1 MFRTHSLRSHRHRG
15 VSAVEVVL
23 GVSLLATVIL
33 FSTDAVV
40 RFVSQG
46 AVQVDRIRALYLAEE
61 ALEVARFLHDE
72 DWADIQAF
80 TNGTPY
86 YIDWSQNPV
95 ELTATPILV
104 DGVYAQTLTFGAVE
118 RNIVSDIVP
127 AGTGTVDPDTRLVT
141 ATVSWDGRNV
151 TLQTYLADII
161 NTI

>member
-1 MFRTHSLRSHRHRG
+1 MLRTLSIFRHQQRG

-23 GVSLLATVIL
+23 GVSLLAVIVL

-46 AVQVDRIRALYLAEE
+46 AVQVDRVRALYLAEE

-72 DWADIQAF
+72 DWGDIQAL
-80 TNGTPY
+80 TNGTQY
-86 YIDWSQNPV
+86 YIDWNQSPV
-95 ELTATPILV
+95 ELTATPLLV
-104 DGVYAQTLTFGAVE
+104 DGKFAQTLTFSAVE

-141 ATVSWDGRNV
+141 ATVSWEGRDV
-151 TLQTYLADII
+151 TLQTYLADITNI
-161 NTI
+161 